1 MKRSLS
7 ILALIAATCLAL
19 FVFGFANTHAQT
31 VGVTSPSVPSGVTA
45 VTGPLSGQATV
56 SWTAST
62 ESSGTIEGYDVYRN
76 GGAIGNTAGTSFT
89 DTGGATG
96 LISGIFGY
104 SVAAY
109 DTNGN
114 VSPQSVAFEVN
125 VTANTTPPSVPT
137 GVTISGVTTTN
148 PYNAPTTTLTISW
161 NASTD
166 AVGVAGYNVYRG
178 STMITSSTSA
188 FTGTSITDS
197 VAPGSYSYTVNAYDG
212 AGNISARSAPATVT
226 VFADYIA
233 PSTPTGLVVQ
243 QTGADAVTLTWASS
257 TDAYGV
263 AGYQVFRNGVWLA
276 STTTNSYQDTGVS
289 TDTSYS
295 YMVTAYDA
303 AGNIS
308 PQSPSV
314 NEYVQQTNGPTAPV
328 IGNDMLVGTANVQ
341 LSWSIPYDPI
351 AINGYTLYRDGVSAA
366 TVTSTNYLDTAVS
379 PGMHAYNV
387 IATDISGA
395 TSPMSATST
404 IIVPVTT
411 AAVVATSSSTSSSS
425 SPAAAVP
432 SSAIP
437 GISSLTQSLYFGL
450 RTAQVTALQSLLAR
464 EGYLSSASATGFFGS
479 LTLAAVQK
487 FQCDNNIVC
496 AGGAGYGIVGPKTR
510 NILNS
515 LSSSSLSPTSSS
527 TAALAAEIQ
536 TLEAELVNLE
546 AQLPA
551 AGQ

>member
-1 MKRSLS
+1 
-7 ILALIAATCLAL
+7 
-19 FVFGFANTHAQT
+19 
-31 VGVTSPSVPSGVTA
+31 
-45 VTGPLSGQATV
+45 
-56 SWTAST
+56 
-62 ESSGTIEGYDVYRN
+62 
-76 GGAIGNTAGTSFT
+76 
-89 DTGGATG
+89 
-96 LISGIFGY
+96 
-104 SVAAY
+104 VA
-109 DTNGN
+109 
-114 VSPQSVAFEVN
+114 

-148 PYNAPTTTLTISW
+148 PYNAPTTILTISW

-212 AGNISARSAPATVT
+212 AGNISARSAPAAVT
-226 VFADYIA
+226 VFADTIA

-243 QTGADAVTLTWASS
+243 QTGANVLTLAWASS

-276 STTTNSYQDTGVS
+276 SSTTNSYQDTGVS

-351 AINGYTLYRDGVSAA
+351 AINGYTLYRDGVSVA

-404 IIVPVTT
+404 IIVPVAT
-411 AAVVATSSSTSSSS
+411 ASVVATSSPASS
-425 SPAAAVP
+425 ATAVP
-432 SSAIP
+432 SSVAS
-437 GISSLTQSLYFGL
+437 GIASLTQSLYFGL
-450 RTAQVTALQSLLAR
+450 RTAQVKELQSLLAAN
-464 EGYLSSASATGFFGS
+464 GYLSSGSATGFFGS
-479 LTLAAVQK
+479 ITLGAVQK

-496 AGGAGYGIVGPKTR
+496 TGGAGYGIVGPKTR
-510 NILNS
+510 SVLNS
-515 LSSSSLSPTSSS
+515 LASSSPSSALSS
-527 TAALAAEIQ
+527 TAALTAEIQ
-536 TLEAELVNLE
+536 TLEAELANLE